1 MPDYEAALATENLIF
16 QQTKN
21 LIRSTV
27 KALDD
32 KKLSTSERLR
42 LEMQALQLGISIY
55 TALEDSTPEA
65 RKDLLYV
72 LGHSVLVLE
81 GTS

>member
-1 MPDYEAALATENLIF
+1 MSDYEAALAIENLLF

-32 KKLSTSERLR
+32 SKLSDRERLR
-42 LEMQALQLGISIY
+42 LGMQATQLGFALY
-55 TALEDSTPEA
+55 TTLEDSTPEE
-65 RKDLLYV
+65 RKDLLHV
-72 LGHSVLVLE
+72 LEHSELVLK
-81 GTS
+81 G